1 MTKTDLI
8 LGGGIV
14 GTGTI
19 VLLFI
24 APVETLIVIAVALGV
39 GGVTLA
45 FLQWFGVLG
54 PLYVQTTLAAQK
66 QPQKQPLL
74 LGDARHNFVAAI
86 QRQIGRLPMAAT
98 DKQRLHSFTMRADA
112 TFEKLVRSEGVPVFL
127 VGVRFGALTVTFRL
141 RLREFSRSNLNN
153 LMKLDSLIAQALSVE
168 TVRLVPGA
176 GWIGRA
182 SGGTETGGRTISM
195 GSAKTGSGGGCRGC
209 TGGKVGRLAQWGTLS
224 GGETVCSPE
233 SRV

>member
-54 PLYVQTTLAAQK
+54 PLYVQTTLAAQ
-66 QPQKQPLL
+66 
-74 LGDARHNFVAAI
+74 
-86 QRQIGRLPMAAT
+86 
-98 DKQRLHSFTMRADA
+98 
-112 TFEKLVRSEGVPVFL
+112 
-127 VGVRFGALTVTFRL
+127 
-141 RLREFSRSNLNN
+141 
-153 LMKLDSLIAQALSVE
+153 IAQAEHAGAKVVVLDIPLLVE
-168 TVRLVPGA
+168 SAYWRAQVDAILV
-176 GWIGRA
+176 
-182 SGGTETGGRTISM
+182 
-195 GSAKTGSGGGCRGC
+195 
-209 TGGKVGRLAQWGTLS
+209 VDDF
-224 GGETVCSPE
+224 
-233 SRV
+233 